1 MAGKSFADG
10 LGRVHLAVGEAAEDV
25 TGSRAGIAQQG
36 GGLAE
41 AGACVVAGPVGE
53 RADAR
58 LHAGEPA
65 VEKKLVTRMGYDKE
79 GIGQIDQQDDYSEAA
94 IIV

>member
-1 MAGKSFADG
+1 
-10 LGRVHLAVGEAAEDV
+10 
-25 TGSRAGIAQQG
+25 
-36 GGLAE
+36 
-41 AGACVVAGPVGE
+41 
-53 RADAR
+53 
-58 LHAGEPA
+58 